1 MSSEEIEEFIKNL
14 DDLSKDMCVY
24 PDKMTYDCCDCY
36 LCRKDFFEHV
46 RADLRDKQQNLLSDL
61 LTKQIVHELFEVV
74 SFYRTCF
81 LHA

>member
-1 MSSEEIEEFIKNL
+1 MSSEEIEKFIKNL

-46 RADLRDKQQNLLSDL
+46 RADLRDK
-61 LTKQIVHELFEVV
+61 
-74 SFYRTCF
+74 
-81 LHA
+81 